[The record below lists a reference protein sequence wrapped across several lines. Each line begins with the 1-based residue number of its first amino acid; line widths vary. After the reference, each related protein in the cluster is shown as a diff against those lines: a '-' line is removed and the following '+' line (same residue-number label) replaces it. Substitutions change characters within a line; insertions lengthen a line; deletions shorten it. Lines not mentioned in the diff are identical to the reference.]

1 MSSPEAYDALV
12 ARLRPGWTTTD
23 LVLENEDYEVAST
36 PTRFVYVEIYGDN
49 YNQESMGA
57 PGANMWLE
65 TGVAYLH
72 VMVPTG
78 TGSREARALAN
89 SLLYL
94 FREQPTGLT
103 ITEMSIGAG
112 DPSRSFGNYFSIAAT
127 LFWTRFDITSI
138 PTP

>member
-1 MSSPEAYDALV
+1 MASPTAFDAF
-12 ARLRPGWTTTD
+12 ADRLADWTATP
-23 LVLENEDYEVAST
+23 VVFENDGYQLPET
-36 PTRFVYVEIYGDN
+36 PTPFVYVEIFGDT
-49 YNQESMGA
+49 YNQDTLGA

-72 VMVPTG
+72 VMVQTG

-89 SLLYL
+89 RLLYL

-127 LFWTRFDITSI
+127 LTWTRFDITSI

>member
-1 MSSPEAYDALV
+1 MSSPEAYDAFA
-12 ARLRPGWTTTD
+12 ARLATWTTTP
-23 LVLENEDYEVAST
+23 VVMENDPDPET
-36 PTRFVYVEIYGDN
+36 PDTPAPFVYAEIYGDT
-49 YNQESMGA
+49 YNQDSMGA
-57 PGANMWLE
+57 PGENMWLE
-65 TGVAYLH
+65 SGVAYLH

-78 TGSREARALAN
+78 TGSRDARALAN
-89 SLLYL
+89 GLLYL